1 MVKSFIIK
9 EKGEIAVLK
18 AIGFKNSSL
27 VAWQT
32 IRIGIVL
39 LISIVLGTCLSTP
52 LSKLTDEPVFQMMGA
67 YSIHF
72 DIMPLEVYVFYP
84 LIVLI
89 VTELAAF
96 ISAQNLR
103 KVSAAEASN
112 IE

>member
-1 MVKSFIIK
+1 
-9 EKGEIAVLK
+9 
-18 AIGFKNSSL
+18 
-27 VAWQT
+27 
-32 IRIGIVL
+32 
-39 LISIVLGTCLSTP
+39 
-52 LSKLTDEPVFQMMGA
+52 MMGA